1 MMNFTISYH
10 KVLTFGLKPTTLKIM
25 NSKTLSEIPLF
36 SADLADALTSTSL
49 KWHYENTMQN
59 VKILQSK
66 KKLESWET
74 EDLEYNLTLAGAL
87 RIVCDYYGV
96 ETNETKEKSKKQK
109 TSKVKASKKV

>member
-1 MMNFTISYH
+1 MASQT
-10 KVLTFGLKPTTLKIM
+10 KIQ
-25 NSKTLSEIPLF
+25 LPELPHIGE
-36 SADLADALTSTSL
+36 DLADALTAISL
-49 KWHYENTMQN
+49 KWHSDNALQN
-59 VKILQSK
+59 VKTLQSK

-109 TSKVKASKKV
+109 ISKVKASKKV